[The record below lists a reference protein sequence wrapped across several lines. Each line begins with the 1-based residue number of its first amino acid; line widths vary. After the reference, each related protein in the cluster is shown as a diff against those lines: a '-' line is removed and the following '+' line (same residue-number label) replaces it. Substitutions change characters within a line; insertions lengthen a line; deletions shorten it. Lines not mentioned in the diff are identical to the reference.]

1 MRRGRNDSFFTMRMA
16 KLSRLAGGRAP
27 KGAEGDAHGNN
38 TGCIHGQH
46 KRVEKRGE
54 VTLVHG
60 KPLRPCGPP
69 PLQGGG
75 VLPSNGQTLCSI
87 TNPSQRNSRFCSSV
101 GKDCDYDMAK
111 LLIEK
116 MERVASSSSYY
127 DKFVFT
133 PTTRIEIFANH
144 NNILYFRNE

>member
-1 MRRGRNDSFFTMRMA
+1 MGNPSGP
-16 KLSRLAGGRAP
+16 AGHLP
-27 KGAEGDAHGNN
+27 YKAEEFCLRTD
-38 TGCIHGQH
+38 
-46 KRVEKRGE
+46 KR
-54 VTLVHG
+54 
-60 KPLRPCGPP
+60 
-69 PLQGGG
+69 
-75 VLPSNGQTLCSI
+75 SI